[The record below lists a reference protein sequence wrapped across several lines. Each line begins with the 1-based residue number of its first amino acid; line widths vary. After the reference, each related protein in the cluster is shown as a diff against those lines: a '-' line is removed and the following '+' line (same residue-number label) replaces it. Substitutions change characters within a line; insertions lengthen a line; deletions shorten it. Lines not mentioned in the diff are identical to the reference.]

1 MDRIDSWRL
10 FASVATERSF
20 SKAARRER
28 RSPQAVT
35 RAVAALEARV
45 GTRLLNRTTRS
56 VSLTD
61 DGARY
66 LEKCR
71 RVLAEFDQLDT
82 AAGASQTEPRGV
94 LSVTAPV
101 LFGQLHI
108 LPIVE
113 EFLELHRAMD
123 VRLVLLDRVVSLA
136 EEGIDLGI
144 RIGSLPDSSLRAR
157 QVGRTRS
164 VVCASPDYLKR
175 RGIPRDLQ
183 ALSRHDGI
191 AFSATTP
198 VADRWSFLQPSR
210 RERSVFVHP
219 RLIVN
224 TGQAAI
230 DAALAG
236 LGLVRVFAYQIDHLV
251 AQKQLRIVLESF
263 EPEPIPIQL
272 VQLPGVQVRAAT
284 KFAELAASRLTARFG
299 GAPRTLR

>member
-1 MDRIDSWRL
+1 MDRIDEWRL
-10 FASVATERSF
+10 FATVATERSF
-20 SKAARRER
+20 SRAASRER

-71 RVLAEFDQLDT
+71 RVLAEFDQLD
-82 AAGASQTEPRGV
+82 AAVGADQADPRGV

-113 EFLELHRAMD
+113 AFLDLHRAMD
-123 VRLVLLDRVVSLA
+123 VRLVLLDRMVSLA
-136 EEGIDLGI
+136 EEGVDLGI

-157 QVGRTRS
+157 QVGHTRS
-164 VVCASPDYLKR
+164 VICASPDYLKR
-175 RGIPRDLQ
+175 RGTPRDLDT
-183 ALSRHDGI
+183 LSRHDGI

-198 VADRWSFLQPSR
+198 VADRWSFPQPSR
-210 RERSVFVHP
+210 RERSVFLHP
-219 RLIVN
+219 RLTVN

-251 AQKQLRIVLESF
+251 EQKKLRIVLESF

-272 VQLPGVQVRAAT
+272 VQLPGVQVPAAT
-284 KFAELAASRLTARFG
+284 KFADLAASRLTAKFG
-299 GAPRTLR
+299 PRKVH